1 MVTTEGQL
9 LYRSV
14 LLHSHTNEQPFARSG
29 SPVPIASDQQVW
41 VRAHMKSDGYA
52 SDARN
57 GCNGFEA
64 ADLDPGFA
72 AGVVDEEPLP
82 TGCAF

>member
-1 MVTTEGQL
+1 
-9 LYRSV
+9 
-14 LLHSHTNEQPFARSG
+14 FALSG

-57 GCNGFEA
+57 GCNGF
-64 ADLDPGFA
+64 A

>member
-9 LYRSV
+9 LYRRV

-41 VRAHMKSDGYA
+41 VR
-52 SDARN
+52 R
-57 GCNGFEA
+57 
-64 ADLDPGFA
+64 
-72 AGVVDEEPLP
+72 
-82 TGCAF
+82 T